1 MIRAGFDDRQIA
13 AEISPAMA
21 DSESISGLWQK
32 PENAGRF
39 FGQAASRAGR
49 REAFTGKTT
58 VQILSCVHRRVLAIP
73 CTLIYAASMDRSS
86 DLSGIAAMLAATVFF
101 VVGDSFMKLV
111 TEDLPPFEVLFLRS
125 IAASLACPVFV
136 ALRGDRRG
144 ISGVLD
150 LRALLRA
157 AGETLSTLCYIVS
170 LARMPI
176 ANVIAIL
183 QTGPLILILG
193 AAFLLRERIGRAR
206 VALALVGF
214 AGALMVAQPSPG
226 GVPPAALLAFGAALL
241 GAARDLVGRGVPTS
255 IPVTVVILA
264 TMLMMIVA
272 AGVMSRGLETWVAPT
287 GRHLAFL
294 GVAGLCVAFG
304 HFGLLLAY
312 WLGRT
317 STVAPFFYSFAL
329 WGVVSGLI
337 VWAELPNALALA
349 GIALIPRSGIAT
361 LVLDQRRGRKEIA
374 LSDAL

>member
-1 MIRAGFDDRQIA
+1 MR
-13 AEISPAMA
+13 
-21 DSESISGLWQK
+21 K
-32 PENAGRF
+32 
-39 FGQAASRAGR
+39 QA
-49 REAFTGKTT
+49 
-58 VQILSCVHRRVLAIP
+58 
-73 CTLIYAASMDRSS
+73 S
-86 DLSGIAAMLAATVFF
+86 DLGGIIAMLAATAAF
-101 VVGDSFMKLV
+101 VVGDSFMKIV
-111 TEDLPPFEVLFLRS
+111 IEDLPPFEVLLLRG
-125 IAASLACPVFV
+125 IAASFACAVLV
-136 ALRGDRRG
+136 TLRAEWSA
-144 ISGVLD
+144 ISGLLN

-157 AGETLSTLCYIVS
+157 AGETLCTLCYVVA

-176 ANVIAIL
+176 ADAIAIL

-193 AAFLLRERIGRAR
+193 AALLLRERIGRAR

-214 AGALMVAQPSPG
+214 AGALMVAQPSAS
-226 GVPPAALLAFGAALL
+226 GVPSAALLAFGAALL

-272 AGVMSRGLETWVAPT
+272 AGVISLGLRTWVAPT

-337 VWAELPNALALA
+337 VWGELPNALALA
-349 GIALIPRSGIAT
+349 GIALIAASGVAIV
-361 LVLDQRRGRKEIA
+361 VLDQRSVRK
-374 LSDAL
+374 D

>member
-1 MIRAGFDDRQIA
+1 
-13 AEISPAMA
+13 
-21 DSESISGLWQK
+21 
-32 PENAGRF
+32 
-39 FGQAASRAGR
+39 
-49 REAFTGKTT
+49 
-58 VQILSCVHRRVLAIP
+58 
-73 CTLIYAASMDRSS
+73 MDRSS
-86 DLSGIAAMLAATVFF
+86 DLSGIAAMLAATAFF

-125 IAASLACPVFV
+125 IAASLACAVLV

-157 AGETLSTLCYIVS
+157 AGETLCTLCYIVA

-176 ANVIAIL
+176 ADVIAIL

-193 AAFLLRERIGRAR
+193 AAFLLREKIGPAR

-214 AGALMVAQPSPG
+214 AGALMVAQPSAN

-264 TMLMMIVA
+264 TMLMMTVA
-272 AGVMSRGLETWVAPT
+272 AGVMSLGLETWVAPT

-329 WGVVSGLI
+329 WGVVSGLF
-337 VWAELPNALALA
+337 VWGELPNALALA
-349 GIALIPRSGIAT
+349 GIALIAGSGFAIV
-361 LVLDQRRGRKEIA
+361 VLDQRRGRKEIA

>member
-1 MIRAGFDDRQIA
+1 MRKKA
-13 AEISPAMA
+13 
-21 DSESISGLWQK
+21 
-32 PENAGRF
+32 
-39 FGQAASRAGR
+39 
-49 REAFTGKTT
+49 
-58 VQILSCVHRRVLAIP
+58 
-73 CTLIYAASMDRSS
+73 S
-86 DLSGIAAMLAATVFF
+86 DLGGIIAMLAATAAF
-101 VVGDSFMKLV
+101 VVGDSFMKIV
-111 TEDLPPFEVLFLRS
+111 IEDLPPFEVLFLRG
-125 IAASLACPVFV
+125 IAASFACAVLV
-136 ALRGDRRG
+136 ALRTEWGA
-144 ISGVLD
+144 ISGLLD
-150 LRALLRA
+150 VRALLRA
-157 AGETLSTLCYIVS
+157 AGETLCTLCYVVA

-176 ANVIAIL
+176 ADVIAVL

-193 AAFLLRERIGRAR
+193 AAFLLRERIGPAR

-214 AGALMVAQPSPG
+214 AGALMVAQPSAS
-226 GVPPAALLAFGAALL
+226 GVPSAALLAFGAALL

-272 AGVMSRGLETWVAPT
+272 AGVMSLGLETWVAPT

-337 VWAELPNALALA
+337 VWGELPNALALA
-349 GIALIPRSGIAT
+349 GIALIAGSGVAI
-361 LVLDQRRGRKEIA
+361 VVFDQRRVRKEVA
-374 LSDAL
+374 LADAL